1 MIVKFSVENYLSFKE
16 KTDINFEAGG
26 IKDYPDSIF
35 SPFYNSNIALLKSI
49 GIFGHNAGGKSNI
62 LKGISFMKD
71 FVLNSS
77 RESNSTQSIKIQPFL
92 LSTTTEHAP
101 STFEVTFFIESIK
114 YRYGFS
120 VTNREVVS
128 EWLFFTEKRKESI
141 LFARANQSY
150 TFEKVFK
157 SDFKGK
163 FELYAEVTRTN
174 SLFLS
179 VLAQFNNS
187 LCLKISNWFND
198 LIIASDSAHF
208 NLIDC
213 TADLMTTSDY
223 RYLVTEMMKKADLGI
238 ESVEEK
244 YIGSSSTKNVFIDF
258 VLSATKSEEESQY
271 HVRTG
276 HIKFNKDNIAVGKV
290 MFDLLKNESLGTQK
304 FFGILGPILYALK
317 QCKIILID
325 EIDARMHSLLLES
338 VIALFNSRKYNPN
351 GAQLVFTSHN
361 THLLKNGLRR
371 DQMAFVEKNEFGVSS
386 LDILHQKAPKVRND
400 ATFDKDYL
408 LGKYGA
414 IPKLGSQLNLFDGER
429 K

>member
-26 IKDYPDSIF
+26 IKDYPDSVF
-35 SPFYNSNIALLKSI
+35 SPFYNSNTTLLKSV

-77 RESNSTQSIKIQPFL
+77 RESNSSQSIRIQPFL

-101 STFEVTFFIESIK
+101 STFEVSFYIDSIK

-120 VTNREVVS
+120 VTNKEVES

-141 LFARANQSY
+141 LFARAKQGY
-150 TFEKVFK
+150 TFEKIFK

-163 FELYAEVTRTN
+163 FELYAEVTRAN

-179 VLAQFNNS
+179 VLAQFNNT

-198 LIIASDSAHF
+198 LIVASDSAHF

-213 TADLMTTSDY
+213 TAELMTTSDY

-244 YIGSSSTKNVFIDF
+244 FIGSSSTKNVFSDF
-258 VLSATKSEEESQY
+258 VLSATKSEEESQF

-276 HIKFNKDNIAVGKV
+276 HIKYNQDNIAVGKV

-317 QCKIILID
+317 QRKVILID

-338 VIALFNSRKYNPN
+338 VISLFNSRKYNPN

-414 IPKLGSQLNLFDGER
+414 IPKLGSQLNLFDGES